1 MSVLGNRGSGI
12 IGAIEDML
20 RSGAQASP
28 IMPMDQIRRQ
38 MKSPTGGAGGQPIRA
53 ISPTGTMITQ
63 TPSSNV
69 MPKMSMM
76 PAQQPMQ
83 SPQALQPNIPVM
95 NPPVTAYAA
104 MGESA
109 LADMEADTSASDFPS
124 PRMLGIKEG
133 GEKVKEAKSTM
144 ESLYDSTFGDRE
156 WRLRKALAI
165 NSMRLNPDDSLA
177 AGMREELKDIRAKK
191 GSSITANRLRQ
202 MGRPNLAALVD
213 AGQLTGKEA
222 MSLALKQPTELS
234 QMMELYKN
242 DPEMLQQMAQMG
254 LFGGDVDLG
263 QGDYLKALAGSFNKK
278 LEGYDERATN
288 ARNLLNGLQEVTRLL
303 NNTDTGQFQETKLAW
318 GETLQRFGF
327 DVDTSSIGNMQALR
341 AATNQLVAQELR
353 KNKGPQTDF
362 DAEFTG
368 RFLPGLGQTQQ
379 ANEQIIKYLSS
390 TQRLELVLGNMA
402 QDALTGKF
410 ETDRKNLSKIDKLK
424 RNAPAVIPTQQG
436 GYVHF
441 ATFYQN
447 AINQGKSDAEIM
459 DAWTSLAGGL

>member
-1 MSVLGNRGSGI
+1 MAQNYMQTLRPRASGI
-12 IGAIEDML
+12 MDALISSFNQPDRVTTIPTVPTPL
-20 RSGAQASP
+20 
-28 IMPMDQIRRQ
+28 MPQ
-38 MKSPTGGAGGQPIRA
+38 T
-53 ISPTGTMITQ
+53 TQ
-63 TPSSNV
+63 TVAAPV
-69 MPKMSMM
+69 RT
-76 PAQQPMQ
+76 PAPL
-83 SPQALQPNIPVM
+83 ALG
-95 NPPVTAYAA
+95 A

-109 LADMEADTSASDFPS
+109 VAAMEQDTRQRDFPQVS
-124 PRMLGIKEG
+124 TVTPAQGDG
-133 GEKVKEAKSTM
+133 KVKEARSTM
-144 ESLYDSTFGDRE
+144 GSLYDSTLGDRE
-156 WRLRKALAI
+156 WRLRKMLAI

-177 AGMREELKDIRAKK
+177 AGAREELKDIRTRK
-191 GSSITANRLRQ
+191 GSSVTADRLRQ
-202 MGRPNLAALVD
+202 MGRPNLAALVE

-242 DPEMLQQMAQMG
+242 NPEMLANMAQMG
-254 LFGGDVDLG
+254 LFGGDVDMG

-278 LEGYDERATN
+278 LEGYDERANN

-303 NNTDTGQFQETKLAW
+303 GNTDTGRFQETKLAW

-368 RFLPGLGQTQQ
+368 RFLPGLGQTQD

-402 QDALTGKF
+402 QEALTGKF
-410 ETDRKNLSKIDKLK
+410 DVDRTNLNKIDRLK
-424 RNAPAVIPTQQG
+424 RNAPAVIPTEQG

-441 ATFYQN
+441 SSFYQN
-447 AINQGKSDAEIM
+447 AINQGKNDVEIM
-459 DAWTSLAGGL
+459 EAWTSLAGGR